1 MNLEVLTDLCDK
13 ISIEDEKEVG
23 LLYFNFMD

>member
-13 ISIEDEKEVG
+13 ISIEDEKGVG
-23 LLYFNFMD
+23 LLYFKFMD